1 LGEIILIKLNEIAD
15 ETVKESGSI
24 DLEEALEGYKIQKDA
39 REYMLKTPYFR
50 CLSAYCKLYD
60 VQHVL
65 EIGTC
70 TGASAIALAQYA
82 KQVTTF
88 DVTDEDVDIS
98 LTHENID
105 FNLLD
110 SPSACLDI
118 NLDPYDL
125 IFIDIDH
132 KGDMERQLD
141 NKLTEE
147 YEGIA
152 FYDDIYFSYEMRA
165 FWEKIKQPKLG
176 LPWHFTGFGVV
187 KYSS

>member
-1 LGEIILIKLNEIAD
+1 MLTLNEIAD

-70 TGASAIALAQYA
+70 TGASAVAMAHHA
-82 KQVTTF
+82 VKVDTF
-88 DVTDEDVDIS
+88 DVTTDDIDQSLEDK
-98 LTHENID
+98 NIN
-105 FNLLD
+105 FYQLQT
-110 SPSACLDI
+110 PSSCLEV

-132 KGDMERQLD
+132 MGDMERQLD